1 VSPPVGPTG
10 LALECGAASAD
21 EGGPRRFR
29 AGADVGGARTTIVF
43 TGGRDVGLQQLTT
56 VARLEFLLQPRVTVF
71 AGGGAVVGGTATV
84 DGTDFHVQPG
94 WVVTAG
100 ASFLA
105 LTETE
110 RRPFLLATAV
120 LGYAATHTRQSDAD
134 PEVAWHEGDARLGV
148 AVGKS
153 FGWARPYAVA
163 RAFGGPVTWTLGG
176 QSISGTDQHHYQLG
190 AGAGFDL
197 PGHFDANIE
206 VVPLGEQGLV
216 FGAGYRF

>member
-10 LALECGAASAD
+10 LALECGAATGAD
-21 EGGPRRFR
+21 QGGPRRFR

-43 TGGRDVGLQQLTT
+43 TGGHDVGLQQLTT
-56 VARLEFLLQPRVTVF
+56 VARLELLVQPRMTVF
-71 AGGGAVVGGTATV
+71 AGGGAVVSGTATV

-105 LTETE
+105 LTETA
-110 RRPFLLATAV
+110 RRPFVMATAV

-134 PEVAWHEGDARLGV
+134 PEVAWREGDARIGV

-153 FGWARPYAVA
+153 FGPARPYLVA
-163 RAFGGPVTWTLGG
+163 RAFGGPVTWTLNG
-176 QSISGTDQHHYQLG
+176 QSINGTDQHHYQLG
-190 AGAGFDL
+190 AGAAFDL
-197 PGHFDANIE
+197 PGHFDVDIE
-206 VVPLGEQGLV
+206 AVPLGEQGLV
-216 FGAGYRF
+216 FGAG